1 MSKHLPAICKTIFAF
16 LLFITVKVTA
26 QPTITSFTPSSG
38 PVGAS
43 VIISGT
49 NFNAVPA
56 NNIVYFGAVRAT
68 VTASTATSLTVTVP
82 AGATYQPLSVLN
94 TATGLTGYSSKPFI
108 TTFTNPFG
116 TGIPANFYKPKVDF
130 TVGTNPRNVAAG
142 DLDGDGKPELVISN
156 GNSGTLSV
164 LRNTST
170 SGSINASSF
179 AAKVD
184 FASGNFTEHVAIGD
198 VDGDGKP
205 DLVFIQS
212 GSIAVMRNTSTTG
225 SINAASFAP
234 KVNFTPIFSGASSV
248 AIGDVD
254 GDGKP
259 DLVSAN
265 STANT
270 ISVVRNTSI
279 PGSLSF
285 AAKVDFST
293 AGTPSSLAIGDVDGD
308 GKPDVVTTNAAA
320 SSNSV
325 SVLRNTSTSGSIS
338 ASSFAAKIDFTVGA
352 TPRSVAIGD
361 VDGDGKPD
369 LVVANSAASPA
380 STTISVLRNTST
392 SGSISASSF
401 AAKVDF
407 TVGTAPRYVA
417 IGDADGDGKPDLV
430 VANIN
435 SNNISVL
442 RNTSTSG
449 SITASSFAAKVD
461 FATGAGPVS
470 VAIGDLEGDG
480 IPEIA
485 AANGSASSVSVFQID
500 LSVLPVTLTNVK
512 AYQKNNG
519 VQVEWTAQQ
528 ENNIDRYEVERSQ
541 NGQQFFKLGS
551 VPAKVNNSVVTKYNL
566 FDPAPFIGVNFYR
579 IKIIEPGQEVYSQ
592 VLRVN
597 ITNTPVNAI
606 TIYPNPINSNA
617 IALQINLKKG
627 NYTISLTN
635 NLGQRVVT
643 KVIDHAGGSATEN
656 IEPSKALAAGV
667 YQLRLSGGGINIIR
681 QVIKK

>member
-1 MSKHLPAICKTIFAF
+1 
-16 LLFITVKVTA
+16 
-26 QPTITSFTPSSG
+26 
-38 PVGAS
+38 
-43 VIISGT
+43 
-49 NFNAVPA
+49 
-56 NNIVYFGAVRAT
+56 
-68 VTASTATSLTVTVP
+68 
-82 AGATYQPLSVLN
+82 
-94 TATGLTGYSSKPFI
+94 
-108 TTFTNPFG
+108 
-116 TGIPANFYKPKVDF
+116 
-130 TVGTNPRNVAAG
+130 
-142 DLDGDGKPELVISN
+142 
-156 GNSGTLSV
+156 
-164 LRNTST
+164 
-170 SGSINASSF
+170 
-179 AAKVD
+179 
-184 FASGNFTEHVAIGD
+184 
-198 VDGDGKP
+198 
-205 DLVFIQS
+205 
-212 GSIAVMRNTSTTG
+212 
-225 SINAASFAP
+225 
-234 KVNFTPIFSGASSV
+234 
-248 AIGDVD
+248 
-254 GDGKP
+254 
-259 DLVSAN
+259 
-265 STANT
+265 
-270 ISVVRNTSI
+270 
-279 PGSLSF
+279 
-285 AAKVDFST
+285 
-293 AGTPSSLAIGDVDGD
+293 
-308 GKPDVVTTNAAA
+308 
-320 SSNSV
+320 
-325 SVLRNTSTSGSIS
+325 
-338 ASSFAAKIDFTVGA
+338 
-352 TPRSVAIGD
+352 
-361 VDGDGKPD
+361 
-369 LVVANSAASPA
+369 VVAN
-380 STTISVLRNTST
+380 V
-392 SGSISASSF
+392 
-401 AAKVDF
+401 
-407 TVGTAPRYVA
+407 
-417 IGDADGDGKPDLV
+417 
-430 VANIN
+430 N

-635 NLGQRVVT
+635 KLGQRVVT
-643 KVIDHAGGSATEN
+643 KVINHAGGSATEN
-656 IEPSKALAAGV
+656 IESSKALGAGV